1 MNSLSSIIVVL
12 APCLCDYASKHAVY
26 FTDLEE
32 NLEFLRNAMIE
43 LRDLSENL
51 KRKV

>member
-1 MNSLSSIIVVL
+1 MNSLSSIIVLL
-12 APCLCDYASKHAVY
+12 APCLCDYAFKHLVY

-32 NLEFLRNAMIE
+32 NLESLRNAMIE

-51 KRKV
+51 KKKV